1 MIDVLVAD
9 DEAPARGELA
19 HLLRRDDRIG
29 EVVVAASGAEAMAVL
44 SERPIAIAFLD
55 IHMPGASG
63 IDLAR
68 AVGGLAV
75 PPAVVFVTADDAR
88 AVDAFDLRAV
98 DYLLKPVRVERLRRA
113 VDRALELAGALPASP
128 PGKVGDATGRP
139 ARDAPGGAPA
149 HPAPGD
155 PAGAT
160 DEVLPVTVGST
171 VRFVRRSDVQ
181 WVQAQGD
188 YSRLHGRS
196 PDAGDG
202 AGAALGHLVR
212 VPISELEARWA
223 DAGFVRVHRSTLV
236 HVASVT
242 AARLTGPDPV
252 VTVGGVDLPVSR
264 RLLPAVREAL
274 LRGRR

>member
-113 VDRALELAGALPASP
+113 VDRALALAGAAPASP
-128 PGKVGDATGRP
+128 PGAAGDASGRP
-139 ARDAPGGAPA
+139 VRDAPGAAPA
-149 HPAPGD
+149 YPAGGD
-155 PAGAT
+155 PTGT
-160 DEVLPVTVGST
+160 IDEVLPVTVGTT

-188 YSRLHGRS
+188 YSRLHGRA
-196 PDAGDG
+196 PEAGDG
-202 AGAALGHLVR
+202 AGGALGHLVR

-223 DAGFVRVHRSTLV
+223 GAGFVRVHRSTLV
-236 HVASVT
+236 HAASVT